1 MNNRTSEQRQK
12 KSYKHLFGPVPSRR
26 LGRSLGVD
34 IVPLKTCSFDC
45 VFCQVGRTTE
55 LTVRRGIYV
64 DTEEVLD
71 ELTRWLSSG
80 DTADYITLSGS
91 GEPTLHTEFGRL
103 IEFVKE
109 KSIIPAALLTNG
121 SLLHMP
127 EVRADA
133 LKADVV
139 KVSLSAWDESSFRAI
154 NRPEPGLMYD
164 KVYRGI
170 KKFSEDFFGELW
182 VEVFL
187 VAGVNDKLEQ
197 VENIAAQVNALNAD
211 VVHLNTV
218 VRPPSERWAKPAS
231 EDNMEKL
238 AELFKPSAELI
249 GFRTQEPTGSEWTA
263 HRDRIVGMLSRR
275 PCTAEDI
282 AAVSGLHPNEVAK
295 YLAELGASGLVKSE
309 ERGGLLFY
317 IMKSSG

>member
-1 MNNRTSEQRQK
+1 MKNKVSEQRHK
-12 KSYKHLFGPVPSRR
+12 EAYKHLFGPVPSRR

-45 VFCQVGRTTE
+45 IFCQVGRTTE
-55 LTVRRGIYV
+55 LTLKRAVYV
-64 DTEEVLD
+64 DTDEVID
-71 ELTRWLSSG
+71 ELTRWLYSG

-91 GEPTLHTEFGRL
+91 GEPTLHTEFGSL
-103 IEFVKE
+103 LEYVKE

-121 SLLHMP
+121 SLLYMP

-139 KVSLSAWDESSFRAI
+139 KVSLSAWDESSFRLM
-154 NRPEPGLMYD
+154 NRPAPELTYD
-164 KVYRGI
+164 RVYGGI
-170 KKFSEDFFGELW
+170 KNFSYDFCGELW

-187 VAGVNDKLEQ
+187 VDGINDKPEQ
-197 VENIAAQVNALNAD
+197 VKKIASEVNALNAD

-218 VRPPSERWAKPAS
+218 VRPPSENWAKPAS
-231 EDNMEKL
+231 QDKMKQF
-238 AELFKPSAELI
+238 AELFDPTAEII
-249 GFRTQEPTGSEWTA
+249 GFRKQESPSSEWTA

-282 AAVSGLHPNEVAK
+282 AVVSGLHPNEVAK
-295 YLAELGASGLVKSE
+295 YLAELVSSGLVRSE
-309 ERGGLLFY
+309 ERGGSLYYL
-317 IMKSSG
+317 MKSSE